1 MVITTK
7 PKQTINKKVNKIR
20 NKHKEQNNNIIN
32 GKIITKC
39 VIFIYLC
46 MVHVI
51 SFKKLR
57 DYFSK
62 ETNAKVALQDWYKRT
77 KKAEWESFA
86 DLKNTFNS
94 ADNVG
99 NNRYEFNIKGNHY
112 RIVAIVLFKIKRV
125 YIRWVGNHKDYS
137 RLKNIDKL

>member
-1 MVITTK
+1 
-7 PKQTINKKVNKIR
+7 
-20 NKHKEQNNNIIN
+20 
-32 GKIITKC
+32 
-39 VIFIYLC
+39 

-77 KKAEWESFA
+77 NKAEWESFA

-99 NNRYEFNIKGNHY
+99 NNRYVFN
-112 RIVAIVLFKIKRV
+112 VAIVLFKIKRV
-125 YIRWVGNHKDYS
+125 YLLWVCNHKDYS

>member
-1 MVITTK
+1 M
-7 PKQTINKKVNKIR
+7 
-20 NKHKEQNNNIIN
+20 HE
-32 GKIITKC
+32 
-39 VIFIYLC
+39 
-46 MVHVI
+46 I
-51 SFKKLR
+51 SFKKLK

-77 KKAEWESFA
+77 KKTEWKSFA

-99 NNRYEFNIKGNHY
+99 NNRYVFNIKGNHY
-112 RIVAIVLFKIKRV
+112 RIVAIVIFKVKRV
-125 YIRWVGNHKDYS
+125 YIRWVGNYKDYN